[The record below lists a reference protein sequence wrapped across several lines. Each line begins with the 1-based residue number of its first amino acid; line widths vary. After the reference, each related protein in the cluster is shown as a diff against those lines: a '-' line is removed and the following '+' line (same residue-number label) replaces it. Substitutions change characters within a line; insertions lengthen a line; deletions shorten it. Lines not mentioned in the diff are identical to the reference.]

1 MGRKKKN
8 YDGSSDNIVFD
19 SPMVPA
25 LSLEDREDQLIA
37 LATNRAEEQL
47 RNGTASSQ
55 VIVHYLRLG
64 STKNRLELEKLRR
77 ENEML
82 KAKTKAIESAER
94 VEELYAEAIAAMRE
108 YKGDDD

>member
-8 YDGSSDNIVFD
+8 YGGSSDNIVFD

>member
-1 MGRKKKN
+1 MGRRKKN
-8 YDGSSDNIVFD
+8 STGSSDNIVFD
-19 SPMVPA
+19 SPMEPA
-25 LSLEDREDQLIA
+25 LSLEEREDQLIA

-82 KAKTKAIESAER
+82 RAKTKAIESSER
-94 VEELYAEAIAAMRE
+94 VEELYANAIAAMRE
-108 YKGDDD
+108 YKGDDN